1 MRNHLQLTPGWKR
14 LVAISLP
21 LLVGVGAVV
30 GAHLYVS
37 AGSPAAA
44 AAAAAPVGP
53 VAPANP
59 SLDVPAAA
67 GLLVDV
73 IGAVAQPGLY
83 RMKRGDRVYDAIAAA
98 GGFTTDADPTKLP
111 NLAGRLKD
119 GEQIKVPFAKG
130 APGGTVISR
139 TNLNFATLEELAVV
153 PGFSEAFAQEV
164 IDYRT
169 NFGGFQSTRELVT
182 VLGMSEADYVVARR
196 YLTL

>member
-14 LVAISLP
+14 LVAFSLP
-21 LLVGVGAVV
+21 LFVGVGAVV
-30 GAHLYVS
+30 GAHFYLS
-37 AGSPAAA
+37 SGSPAAA
-44 AAAAAPVGP
+44 AAAVAP
-53 VAPANP
+53 VAPAIP

-73 IGAVAQPGLY
+73 IGAVGQPGLY

-98 GGFTTDADPTKLP
+98 GGLTTDADPTKLP